1 MIVYYYHQNLGEQNK
16 QVIKMKKEKKFHM
29 PFRIC
34 LLESLDQL
42 QQP

>member
-16 QVIKMKKEKKFHM
+16 QVIKMKKEKIHM
-29 PFRIC
+29 PFHIC
-34 LLESLDQL
+34 LLEPLDQL